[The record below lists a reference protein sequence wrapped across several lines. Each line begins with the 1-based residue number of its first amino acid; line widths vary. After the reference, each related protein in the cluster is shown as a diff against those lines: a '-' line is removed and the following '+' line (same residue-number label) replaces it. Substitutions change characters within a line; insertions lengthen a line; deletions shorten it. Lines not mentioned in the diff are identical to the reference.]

1 MTALLLLSGVALLIL
16 LAADVF
22 STVFH
27 PEGHGGPLT
36 RAQAHLVWT
45 IWKAVAPRREP
56 IRNTW
61 LSFGGP
67 TLAILTPATWA
78 LILVCGFALMFY
90 PWITSFLVSP
100 GSLRTPWSEALYFS
114 GFAAATLGTGDV
126 VPDLPALRLL
136 TVVEALCGFA
146 LLSASLSYILAIYRE
161 NGRKATLASELAL
174 HYALQ
179 NERPDATC
187 TAADHLWI
195 KGVARELLHVTNAHA
210 QYPILHYFRPKNDSS
225 SLTLQIAPLLAEA
238 GELRDADA
246 PGAALLAAAVDRYL
260 EAADARFV
268 PDAVR
273 MRGHVPNR
281 RYGRLLHYLGYE
293 PDDTR
298 YRSLNEAGE

>member
-1 MTALLLLSGVALLIL
+1 MTALLFSFGVALLIL

-36 RAQAHLVWT
+36 RAQAHLVWKF
-45 IWKAVAPRREP
+45 WRSVAPQRETA
-56 IRNTW
+56 RNTW

-67 TLAILTPATWA
+67 ILAILTPATWA
-78 LILVCGFALMFY
+78 LILVCGFALIFY
-90 PWITSFLVSP
+90 PWIMGFLVSP
-100 GSLRTPWSEALYFS
+100 GSLRAPWSEALYFS

-126 VPDLPALRLL
+126 VPDLPVLRLL

-161 NGRKATLASELAL
+161 NGRKVTLASELAL

-179 NERPDATC
+179 NEQPDAGWT
-187 TAADHLWI
+187 ADHLWL

-238 GELRDADA
+238 GEFRDADEPA
-246 PGAALLAAAVDRYL
+246 AALVAAAVDRYV

-273 MRGHVPNR
+273 ARGHVPDR
-281 RYGRLLHYLGYE
+281 RYDRLRHYLGYE
-293 PDDTR
+293 PTTR
-298 YRSLNEAGE
+298 RCRSLNETGE